1 LTGFTPVKYAPLISA
16 KNLTLNHLPELQGR
30 LGKQDFLDF
39 VSGFPEESRKQQ
51 SPSAKKIV
59 SIF

>member
-16 KNLTLNHLPELQGR
+16 ENLTLNHLPELQGR

-39 VSGFPEESRKQQ
+39 FVHHFPDESNEN
-51 SPSAKKIV
+51 PPV
-59 SIF
+59 E